1 MVPLLKSPPLAW
13 PMPQLKTNQLIDSLI
28 IECLSRK
35 GLSFDNVFL
44 CVGRSFPINTRQ
56 PEHGSVPPRF
66 YFLVQSRMKSLKR
79 RGLVSYDRKSSCWC
93 YNADAAEKING
104 KAAIPA

>member
-1 MVPLLKSPPLAW
+1 MVPLLKSPLLTQL
-13 PMPQLKTNQLIDSLI
+13 MPQAKLNQLIDSLI

-35 GLSFDNVFL
+35 SLSFDDTFL

-79 RGLVSYDRKSSCWC
+79 RELVSYDRKNSCWC